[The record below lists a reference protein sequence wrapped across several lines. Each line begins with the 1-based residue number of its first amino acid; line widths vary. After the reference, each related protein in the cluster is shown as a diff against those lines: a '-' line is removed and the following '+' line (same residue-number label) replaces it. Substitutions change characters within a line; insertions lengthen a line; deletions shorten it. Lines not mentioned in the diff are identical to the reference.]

1 MSREKEHRMER
12 NWQHSINGII
22 GKIITI
28 IQLGVSIWFIISL
41 WTSGMVPMKFMMMI
55 IAAALVRF
63 LRTFGL

>member
-1 MSREKEHRMER
+1 MER

-55 IAAALVRF
+55 IVVALVMF
-63 LRTFGL
+63 LITFGLQFV